1 MDKQI
6 ISILVIFIIFI
17 IGFVRTLQSH
27 IKLVKDVKFVGEYL
41 DKFNEF
47 VETYNS
53 NFDGNLYYW
62 LTKKSPKIQTTLG
75 LFGVSNYQPAFA
87 NHIVNNRQTIVNTL
101 PLMRNGTAHKGDI
114 NMCQEAL
121 IRYIGFMEEA
131 FEYSK
136 NDLKNPLK
144 WFQLGAQY
152 IVSLPIRI
160 LYWFNLINKRSLN
173 KIMDNYLFKLVSF
186 VAIIL
191 GIIGSLITILQYF
204 GISITLL

>member
-6 ISILVIFIIFI
+6 ITILIIFIIFI

-27 IKLVKDVKFVGEYL
+27 IKLVKDVKFVSEYL
-41 DKFNEF
+41 NKFNEF
-47 VETYNS
+47 VKTYNS
-53 NFDGNLYYW
+53 NFDKNLYYW

-75 LFGVSNYQPAFA
+75 FFGVSNYQPAFA
-87 NHIVNNRQTIVNTL
+87 NCIVNRQTIINTL
-101 PLMRNGTAHKGDI
+101 PSMRNHTAHKGDI

-136 NDLKNPLK
+136 SDLKNPLK
-144 WFQLGAQY
+144 WFQFGAQY
-152 IVSLPIRI
+152 FVSLPIRI
-160 LYWFNLINKRSLN
+160 LYWFNLIDKGSLN
-173 KIMDNYLFKLVSF
+173 KIIDNYLFKLVSF
-186 VAIIL
+186 IAIML

-204 GISITLL
+204 DINITLL

>member
-6 ISILVIFIIFI
+6 ISILVIFIIFM

-27 IKLVKDVKFVGEYL
+27 IELIKDVKFVGEYL

-53 NFDGNLYYW
+53 NFDRNLYYW

-75 LFGVSNYQPAFA
+75 FFGVSNYQPAFA
-87 NHIVNNRQTIVNTL
+87 NHIVNNRQTIINTL
-101 PLMRNGTAHKGDI
+101 PLMRNGTAHEGDI
-114 NMCQEAL
+114 NMCQESL

-131 FEYSK
+131 FEHSK
-136 NDLKNPLK
+136 SDLKNPLK

-160 LYWFNLINKRSLN
+160 LYWFNLINKNSFN

-186 VAIIL
+186 VAIML

-204 GISITLL
+204 GISITII